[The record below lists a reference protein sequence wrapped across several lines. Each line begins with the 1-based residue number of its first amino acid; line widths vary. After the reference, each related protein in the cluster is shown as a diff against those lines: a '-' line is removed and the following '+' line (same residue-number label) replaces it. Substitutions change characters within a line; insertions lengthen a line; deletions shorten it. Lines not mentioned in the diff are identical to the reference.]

1 MTLLGQLY
9 SLESAGLVRIAQLE
23 PDLEYLFRHAL
34 VREAAYTSLLSIDQ
48 QKLHLAVG
56 EAIELIYPD
65 RLDEFAAVLSL
76 HFGKA
81 GDKQKALQYCTL
93 AGEAAL
99 ASCANQEAESHF
111 RCALDLVIDQPERA
125 DLLYRLGEAL
135 YSQSRYAETL
145 RTWRE
150 GIHIY
155 RDLGNT
161 EAVARLFARS
171 ARAAWHSGNHPAGL
185 QLSQEGLKE
194 VKGMPDSPTKALLV
208 HEAARANFF
217 NGFPEEA
224 EPLCRQALEMAER
237 LGAVDVQ
244 ADALTTLGVLPNISA
259 EEALGSLAQAVKVA
273 ESNGLLEIATR
284 AYHNFGVVTAEHRGD
299 QSTARVYYLRAAE
312 FARQRGTTQ
321 EELFS
326 LVGAA
331 GASLTLGDLKT
342 AGELVASIEQLR
354 STFLDPNQLKFEV
367 ESIKFG
373 LYLLQG
379 KLHETIDMLGDLQ
392 IEARQ
397 RGDLQQLYSFCSNL
411 ANAYVVLDR
420 IEGVDDWRE
429 AEAAV
434 TEGIEITNR
443 GMGNPVDARC
453 LLGIILVRQGRV
465 GEAHQILEKA
475 YHKANTPPIV
485 WQAQALLGLE
495 RDLASAEER
504 WEEALTAAEAACRGY
519 AQLDARFP
527 WASSLVEWAEVHIAR
542 AESIDYERAR
552 ALYREALALF
562 EEMGSE
568 IYADIIAER
577 LRSLHAKSY
586 AVTLAHEK
594 ITQELAQAG
603 RVQESFLP
611 EDIPDISG
619 WDISALLQPA
629 RETSG
634 DFYDF
639 IDLPQGQLGIVVAD
653 VADKGMGAALYMAT
667 CRTLIRTYA
676 GQHPDEPGQ
685 ALAEANHRILADTHG
700 GLFITVFYAVL
711 DPVSGTMTYCN
722 AGHNPPFLFSSINQR
737 EPLALTR
744 TGMPLGILDET
755 SWEQGHITFD
765 IGDVL
770 VAYTDGITEAQ
781 NTEEAFYEEARLVS
795 VIRSQLG
802 RSAQNIQESVVQ
814 DIQEFVGA
822 APQFDDMTLMVVKRN

>member
-56 EAIELIYPD
+56 EAIECIYPD

-171 ARAAWHSGNHPAGL
+171 ARAAWHSGDHPAGL

-299 QSTARVYYLRAAE
+299 QSTARV
-312 FARQRGTTQ
+312 
-321 EELFS
+321 
-326 LVGAA
+326 
-331 GASLTLGDLKT
+331 
-342 AGELVASIEQLR
+342 
-354 STFLDPNQLKFEV
+354 
-367 ESIKFG
+367 
-373 LYLLQG
+373 
-379 KLHETIDMLGDLQ
+379 
-392 IEARQ
+392 
-397 RGDLQQLYSFCSNL
+397 
-411 ANAYVVLDR
+411 
-420 IEGVDDWRE
+420 
-429 AEAAV
+429 
-434 TEGIEITNR
+434 
-443 GMGNPVDARC
+443 
-453 LLGIILVRQGRV
+453 
-465 GEAHQILEKA
+465 
-475 YHKANTPPIV
+475 
-485 WQAQALLGLE
+485 
-495 RDLASAEER
+495 
-504 WEEALTAAEAACRGY
+504 
-519 AQLDARFP
+519 
-527 WASSLVEWAEVHIAR
+527 
-542 AESIDYERAR
+542 
-552 ALYREALALF
+552 
-562 EEMGSE
+562 
-568 IYADIIAER
+568 
-577 LRSLHAKSY
+577 
-586 AVTLAHEK
+586 
-594 ITQELAQAG
+594 
-603 RVQESFLP
+603 
-611 EDIPDISG
+611 
-619 WDISALLQPA
+619 
-629 RETSG
+629 
-634 DFYDF
+634 
-639 IDLPQGQLGIVVAD
+639 
-653 VADKGMGAALYMAT
+653 
-667 CRTLIRTYA
+667 
-676 GQHPDEPGQ
+676 
-685 ALAEANHRILADTHG
+685 
-700 GLFITVFYAVL
+700 
-711 DPVSGTMTYCN
+711 
-722 AGHNPPFLFSSINQR
+722 
-737 EPLALTR
+737 
-744 TGMPLGILDET
+744 
-755 SWEQGHITFD
+755 
-765 IGDVL
+765 
-770 VAYTDGITEAQ
+770 
-781 NTEEAFYEEARLVS
+781 
-795 VIRSQLG
+795 
-802 RSAQNIQESVVQ
+802 
-814 DIQEFVGA
+814 
-822 APQFDDMTLMVVKRN
+822 